1 MSTFPDFAEHKAVID
16 PENCSPSMVADN
28 KDKVFTV
35 HGFSMV
41 MNQPSFIVSD
51 PSGRYNTMPMN
62 KLRVYKEVPKEIKD
76 VKPRNNKGG
85 ANTGTAE
92 STTSDQDN
100 TEDSNNE

>member
-76 VKPRNNKGG
+76 VKPRNNKGR

-92 STTSDQDN
+92 SATSDQDN

>member
-62 KLRVYKEVPKEIKD
+62 KLRVYKEVPKEIKN
-76 VKPRNNKGG
+76 VKPRNNRGA
-85 ANTGTAE
+85 ANTGAAE
-92 STTSDQDN
+92 SATSDQDN

>member
-62 KLRVYKEVPKEIKD
+62 KLRVYKEVTKEIKN
-76 VKPRNNKGG
+76 VKPRNNRGA
-85 ANTGTAE
+85 ANTGAAE
-92 STTSDQDN
+92 SATSDQDN
-100 TEDSNNE
+100 REDSNNE

>member
-1 MSTFPDFAEHKAVID
+1 
-16 PENCSPSMVADN
+16 MVADN

-62 KLRVYKEVPKEIKD
+62 KLKVFREVPMSLQQKEIKN

>member
-62 KLRVYKEVPKEIKD
+62 KLKVYKEVPKEIKN

>member
-62 KLRVYKEVPKEIKD
+62 KLRVYKEVPKEIKN

>member
-16 PENCSPSMVADN
+16 PENCSPCMVADN

-62 KLRVYKEVPKEIKD
+62 KLRVYKEVPKEIKN

-92 STTSDQDN
+92 SATSDQDN
-100 TEDSNNE
+100 REDSNNE

>member
-62 KLRVYKEVPKEIKD
+62 KLRVYKEVPKEIKN

-85 ANTGTAE
+85 AITGAAE
-92 STTSDQDN
+92 SATSDQDN

>member
-16 PENCSPSMVADN
+16 HENCSPSMVADN

-62 KLRVYKEVPKEIKD
+62 KLRVYKEVTKEIKN
-76 VKPRNNKGG
+76 VKPRNNRGA
-85 ANTGTAE
+85 ANTGAAE
-92 STTSDQDN
+92 SATSDQDN
-100 TEDSNNE
+100 REDSNNE

>member
-1 MSTFPDFAEHKAVID
+1 VSTFPDFAEHKAVID

-62 KLRVYKEVPKEIKD
+62 KLKVYKEVPKEIKN

-85 ANTGTAE
+85 TNTGAAE
-92 STTSDQDN
+92 SATSDQDN
-100 TEDSNNE
+100 REDSNNE

>member
-62 KLRVYKEVPKEIKD
+62 KLRVYKEVPKEIKN

-85 ANTGTAE
+85 ANTGTTE

>member
-62 KLRVYKEVPKEIKD
+62 KLRVYKEVTKEIKN

>member
-1 MSTFPDFAEHKAVID
+1 MSTFPDFAEHKAIID

-76 VKPRNNKGG
+76 VKPRNNKGR
-85 ANTGTAE
+85 ANTGAAE

-100 TEDSNNE
+100 TENSNNE